1 MINKIVK
8 RALTLFLIIVTTA
21 SFAQENILQLEHQ
34 ERGVTRT
41 IKEHKRIRIKT
52 IGGDKYK
59 GRFTIIDS
67 QTIAIQG
74 VSIPISDIE
83 KIKRDPLLLTALATS
98 GFVYLGVIVVGVGAI
113 VAIFVD
119 GTSSIPF
126 FAAGGGLGA
135 LGLLRP
141 SYLPAKKIANGW
153 KVSVKKHPKTVTAG
167 I

>member
-1 MINKIVK
+1 MMNKILKHV
-8 RALTLFLIIVTTA
+8 LTLFLIIVTTT
-21 SFAQENILQLEHQ
+21 SFAQENTLQLEYQ
-34 ERGVTRT
+34 ERDVTRT
-41 IKEHKRIRIKT
+41 IKENKRIRIKT

-74 VSIPISDIE
+74 ISIPLGDIE
-83 KIKRDPLLLTALATS
+83 KIKRDPLLLTVLATT

-135 LGLLRP
+135 LGLLKP
-141 SYLPAKKIANGW
+141 SYLPAKKMANGW
-153 KVSVKKHPKTVTAG
+153 KVSVKKRPTTATAG